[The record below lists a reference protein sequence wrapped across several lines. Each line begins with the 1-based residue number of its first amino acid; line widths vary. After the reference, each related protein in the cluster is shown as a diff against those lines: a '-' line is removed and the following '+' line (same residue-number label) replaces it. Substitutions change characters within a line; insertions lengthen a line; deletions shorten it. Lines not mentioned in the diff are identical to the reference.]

1 MNFHTLVLYNILVR
15 AFLQD
20 TGMGDPKKE
29 VLAK

>member
-1 MNFHTLVLYNILVR
+1 LVLYNILVR